1 MKNKKNSES
10 KKFRIKKLQS
20 SETSELRNFRAQ
32 KVSKTLKI

>member
-10 KKFRIKKLQS
+10 KNFRAQKLQS